1 MKAWGSLLCL
11 VCASVATLALP
22 GMAAAKPG
30 YFVSRPGQQSE
41 LNLRGTHG
49 YRIQI
54 AQTQPGSLYVIA
66 RKRKASVTYF
76 VHSRRSAGE
85 GIVATLPGVGRIS
98 ARFRPIGRAVERGLP
113 DSCKGRGNLV
123 QHGTFVGAIK
133 IEGEQSYTEVDA
145 THVKG
150 KVTRSFRRVCD
161 DNGGGSFHFP
171 PFRYSILVAS
181 SKRGHENIGFF
192 AARSE
197 SKKQPALNSVVFS
210 ASSTERRG
218 SMLVDRSIFAFGKLE
233 TFAVD
238 GLQAASLSPPQPF
251 TGTASFQQISP
262 KAGSWTGSLSAELP
276 GVGPIA
282 LAGPEFSSALC
293 NRQRCV
299 GVEDG
304 SGTQIAVARK
314 PRRKLRPAR

>member
-1 MKAWGSLLCL
+1 MRAWGTLLCL
-11 VCASVATLALP
+11 VCAGAAALALP

-41 LNLRGTHG
+41 LNLRGSHG
-49 YRIQI
+49 YRFQI
-54 AQTQPGSLYVIA
+54 AQTQPGSLYVIT

-76 VHSRRSAGE
+76 VHPRRSAGE

-98 ARFRPIGRAVERGLP
+98 TRFRPIGRAMERDPP
-113 DSCKGRGNLV
+113 DNCEGHGSLV
-123 QHGTFVGAIK
+123 QRGTFVGAIQLV
-133 IEGEQSYTEVDA
+133 GEQGYTEVDA
-145 THVKG
+145 THVRG

-161 DNGGGSFHFP
+161 NRGGLVNFP
-171 PFRYSILVAS
+171 PIRFSILSAS

-197 SKKQPALNSVVFS
+197 SKDQPTLNSVVFS
-210 ASSTERRG
+210 ASSAEQRG
-218 SMLVDRSIFAFGKLE
+218 SMLVDRSIFAFGRLE

-238 GLQAASLSPPQPF
+238 GLQSASLSPPQPF

-276 GVGPIA
+276 GIGPVA
-282 LAGPEFSSALC
+282 LTGPEFSSALC
-293 NRQRCV
+293 NGQRCV
-299 GVEDG
+299 GTGDG
-304 SGTQIAVARK
+304 SGIQIAVAGR
-314 PRRKLRPAR
+314 PRPELRSAR